1 MNIQTD
7 ENGTPV
13 NVDMVN
19 RKLESFVE
27 KNNQGFC
34 NGKKETFY
42 VHVDQRMARRLS
54 YTFYENW

>member
-7 ENGTPV
+7 ETGAPV

-27 KNNQGFC
+27 VVLQKMMDLEKENKDF
-34 NGKKETFY
+34 KK
-42 VHVDQRMARRLS
+42 RLKAL
-54 YTFYENW
+54 ERK

>member
-1 MNIQTD
+1 MNIQID

-27 KNNQGFC
+27 VVLQKMIDIEKEIKSL
-34 NGKKETFY
+34 KKRVKDLEK
-42 VHVDQRMARRLS
+42 
-54 YTFYENW
+54 

>member
-7 ENGTPV
+7 ETGAPV

-27 KNNQGFC
+27 VVLQKMIDVEKEIKTLKKRVKDLE
-34 NGKKETFY
+34 GKDK
-42 VHVDQRMARRLS
+42 QQKI
-54 YTFYENW
+54 

>member
-7 ENGTPV
+7 EDGAPV

-27 KNNQGFC
+27 VVLQKMMDIEKENKDF
-34 NGKKETFY
+34 KK
-42 VHVDQRMARRLS
+42 RLKAL
-54 YTFYENW
+54 ERK

>member
-1 MNIQTD
+1 MKIETD

-27 KNNQGFC
+27 VVLQKMIDVEKELKAL
-34 NGKKETFY
+34 KKRVAKLEK
-42 VHVDQRMARRLS
+42 
-54 YTFYENW
+54 

>member
-1 MNIQTD
+1 MNIKTD

-27 KNNQGFC
+27 VVLQKMIVLKRYITAINT
-34 NGKKETFY
+34 KSTPI
-42 VHVDQRMARRLS
+42 VVM
-54 YTFYENW
+54 